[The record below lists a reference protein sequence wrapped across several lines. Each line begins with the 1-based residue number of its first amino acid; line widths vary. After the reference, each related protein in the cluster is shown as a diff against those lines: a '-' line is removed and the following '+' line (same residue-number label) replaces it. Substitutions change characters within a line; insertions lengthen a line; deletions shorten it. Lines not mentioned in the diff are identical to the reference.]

1 MKPERWQKLDQL
13 FHSAL
18 ECTSGER
25 DVFVAEACQG
35 DDALRQELQS
45 MIAHHCQAGSFIE
58 HPAYEVAAETMA
70 EDEPS
75 DSLIGKSI
83 GSYLVQK
90 MLDRGGMG
98 TVYLAFDNDLRRQAA
113 LKFLHNDL
121 VSDSGKV
128 LRFKQEARAASAL
141 NHHNILTIY
150 EIGETEDG
158 KHFIATEFVD
168 GETLRTLMTRKP
180 STLDEALDVAAEIA
194 SALVASHAAGIV
206 HRDIKPENIMLRRD
220 GYVKVLD
227 FGLAKLVDA
236 EDRRKEDSTL
246 VDTAPGIIIG
256 TVRYMSPEQVRGL
269 DVDERTDIWSLGVVL
284 YELLAGEAPFTGTT
298 KSDMIASILQS
309 KPSFVWRTP
318 EVPPELEWILKKA
331 LAKDREERY
340 VIVKEFLNDL
350 KRLRREVQAE
360 AHWESPGFK
369 SGGHAVSDGAASH
382 GSEQPGAQAA
392 VAGDGTRTELE
403 ARTKGHKVR
412 SDSGRLSSDKGRS
425 RKAINSVAILPLVND
440 SADPNAEY
448 LSDGITESIINNL
461 SQLPRLRVMARST
474 VFRYKGR
481 DIDPLEAG
489 RELSVH
495 AVLTGRVLQLGDS
508 LRIGTELVR
517 VADGSQLWGQH
528 FNQKPGDIF
537 AVQEEIAKQISEK
550 LQMQLSGEEKKRLV
564 KRHTENTQAY
574 QLYLQGRYHW
584 NKRSEAG
591 MKKGIQFFE
600 EAIRLDPHDA
610 LAYAGLA
617 DSYIILG
624 FYGVLAPNEV
634 MPKVKTAAKK
644 ALGIDDTLA
653 EARISLAYAKG
664 AYDWDWIGAEKEYKR
679 AIKLNTNYATAHHW
693 YGEYLAFMGRSAEAT
708 AELERAHELDP
719 LSLIINVALGWIYYL
734 GRRYDD
740 AIKRYFRMIELDP
753 NFVHARF
760 CLGLAYVQKGMF
772 AEAIDELQTV
782 IAMLGRDPGAL
793 AALGY
798 AYGVSG
804 NKGEARRLLDELKEQ
819 AERRYIA
826 PYRLALVC
834 IGLDEKDQAFEWLQ
848 KGCDEHDLGLAC
860 LKVEAMADSLR
871 SDARYDELL
880 KRVGFPAT

>member
-18 ECTSGER
+18 ECSSGER
-25 DVFVAEACQG
+25 DAFVAEACQ
-35 DDALRQELQS
+35 DDDVMRQDLQS
-45 MIAHHCQAGSFIE
+45 MIAHHRQAGSFIE
-58 HPAYEVAAETMA
+58 QPAFEMAAEAMA
-70 EDEPS
+70 QDDSS
-75 DSLIGKSI
+75 DSLIGKSV
-83 GSYLVQK
+83 GSYQIQK

-98 TVYLAFDNDLRRQAA
+98 TVYLAFDNNLHRQVA
-113 LKFLHNDL
+113 LKFLHDDL
-121 VSDSGKV
+121 VSDTGKV

-141 NHHNILTIY
+141 NHHNILTIF

-158 KHFIATEFVD
+158 QHFIATEFVD
-168 GETLRTLMTRKP
+168 GETLRTLMTRQA
-180 STLDEALDVAAEIA
+180 STMTGALDVAAEIA
-194 SALVASHAAGIV
+194 SALAASHAAGIV

-236 EDRRKEDSTL
+236 EDRRKADSTL
-246 VDTAPGIIIG
+246 VDTAPGLIIG

-284 YELLAGEAPFTGTT
+284 YELLAGEAPFAGET
-298 KSDMIASILQS
+298 KSDMIASILQN
-309 KPSFVWRTP
+309 KPTFAWRTAEMP
-318 EVPPELEWILKKA
+318 AELEWILKKA
-331 LAKDREERY
+331 LAKDRDERY

-350 KRLRREVQAE
+350 KRLRREIPATE
-360 AHWESPGFK
+360 HWETAALK
-369 SGGHAVSDGAASH
+369 TSGPAASAGTASH
-382 GSEQPGAQAA
+382 GSEAPRMP
-392 VAGDGTRTELE
+392 VADQHRTEAE
-403 ARTKGHKVR
+403 ARTKGQKLR
-412 SDSGRLSSDKGRS
+412 SDSGRLSSDRGRS
-425 RKAINSVAILPLVND
+425 RKAINSVAILPLVNA

-481 DIDPLEAG
+481 DIDPLEVG
-489 RELSVH
+489 HELSVH

-528 FNQKPGDIF
+528 FDQKPGDIF

-550 LQMQLSGEEKKRLV
+550 LQMQLSGEEKKRLG

-584 NKRSEAG
+584 NKRSEEG
-591 MKKGIQFFE
+591 MKRGIQFFE
-600 EAIRLDPHDA
+600 EAIRLDANYA
-610 LAYAGLA
+610 LAHAGLA

-624 FYGVLAPNEV
+624 FYGVLSPDEV
-634 MPKVKTAAKK
+634 MPKVKAAAKR
-644 ALGIDDTLA
+644 ALRIDHTLA

-664 AYDWDWIGAEKEYKR
+664 AYDWDWVGAEKEYKR
-679 AIKLNTNYATAHHW
+679 AIKLNRNYATAHHW
-693 YGEYLAFMGRSAEAT
+693 YGEYLAFMGRSAEAA
-708 AELERAHELDP
+708 AELEHAHELDP

-740 AIKRYFRMIELDP
+740 GIKQLFRTLELDP
-753 NFVHARF
+753 NFVHAHF

-772 AEAIDELQTV
+772 AEAIDELQKV
-782 IAMLGRDPGAL
+782 IALLGRDPGAL

-804 NKGEARRLLDELKEQ
+804 NKAAARELLDELIKQ
-819 AERRYIA
+819 SERRYIA
-826 PYRLALVC
+826 PYRLALIC
-834 IGLDEKDQAFEWLQ
+834 IGLDEKDQAFTWLQ

-871 SDARYDELL
+871 SDPRHAELL
-880 KRVGFPAT
+880 RRVGL

>member
-1 MKPERWQKLDQL
+1 
-13 FHSAL
+13 
-18 ECTSGER
+18 
-25 DVFVAEACQG
+25 
-35 DDALRQELQS
+35 
-45 MIAHHCQAGSFIE
+45 MISHHLAAGSFIE
-58 HPAYEVAAETMA
+58 QPAYEVAAETLA
-70 EDEPS
+70 EDDPGE
-75 DSLIGKSI
+75 SLVGKSV
-83 GSYLVQK
+83 GSYVVQK

-98 TVYLAFDNDLRRQAA
+98 TVYLAFDKDLHRQVA
-113 LKFLHNDL
+113 LKFLHTDL
-121 VSDSGKV
+121 VSDAGKV
-128 LRFKQEARAASAL
+128 QRFRQEARAASAL
-141 NHHNILTIY
+141 NHHNILTIH
-150 EIGETEDG
+150 EIGETDDG
-158 KHFIATEFVD
+158 RHFIATEFVD
-168 GETLRTLMTRKP
+168 GETLRALMTRKP
-180 STLDEALDVAAEIA
+180 ITLTQALDMAAQIA

-227 FGLAKLVDA
+227 FGLAKLIDP
-236 EDRRKEDSTL
+236 EDRRRGDSTL

-269 DVDERTDIWSLGVVL
+269 DVDERTDIWSFGVVL
-284 YELLAGEAPFTGTT
+284 YELLAGEAPFMGTT
-298 KSDMIASILQS
+298 RSDMIASILQN
-309 KPSFVWRTP
+309 KPSFTWRTP
-318 EVPPELEWILKKA
+318 EIPAELEWTLKKA

-340 VIVKEFLNDL
+340 VLAREFFNDL
-350 KRLRREVQAE
+350 KRLRRELPA
-360 AHWESPGFK
+360 ADHWETAGLKPG
-369 SGGHAVSDGAASH
+369 GLDANAASH
-382 GSEQPGAQAA
+382 SSEPTPTRHGE
-392 VAGDGTRTELE
+392 GTQTETQL
-403 ARTKGHKVR
+403 RTKSPKVLLE
-412 SDSGRLSSDKGRS
+412 SNRLSSDKGRS
-425 RKAINSVAILPLVND
+425 RKAINSVAILPLLND

-481 DIDPLEAG
+481 DIDPLEVG
-489 RELSVH
+489 RELNVH

-517 VADGSQLWGQH
+517 VSDGSQLWGQH

-550 LQMQLSGEEKKRLV
+550 LQMQLSGEEKKRLG
-564 KRHTENTQAY
+564 KRYTDNTQAY

-600 EAIRLDPHDA
+600 EAIRLDPNYA
-610 LAYAGLA
+610 LAHAGLA

-624 FYGVLAPNEV
+624 FYGLLAPKEV
-634 MPKVKTAAKK
+634 MPRVKAAAKM
-644 ALGIDDTLA
+644 ALRIDDTLA

-664 AYDWDWIGAEKEYKR
+664 AYDWDWLGAEKEYKR
-679 AIKLNTNYATAHHW
+679 AIKLNRNYATAHHW
-693 YGEYLAFMGRSAEAT
+693 YGEYLAFMGRSAEAA

-740 AIKRYFRMIELDP
+740 AIKQLYRTLELDP

-760 CLGLAYVQKGMF
+760 CLGLAYVQKEMF
-772 AEAIDELQTV
+772 SDAIDELQKV
-782 IAMLGRDPGAL
+782 VAMLGRDPGAL

-804 NKGEARRLLDELKEQ
+804 NMTEARKLLAELMAQSEQ
-819 AERRYIA
+819 RYVA
-826 PYRLALVC
+826 PYRVALVC
-834 IGLDEKDQAFEWLQ
+834 IGLRENDQAFTWLQ
-848 KGCDEHDLGLAC
+848 KGCEEHDLGLAC

-871 SDARYDELL
+871 SDPRYEELL
-880 KRVGFPAT
+880 RRVGFV